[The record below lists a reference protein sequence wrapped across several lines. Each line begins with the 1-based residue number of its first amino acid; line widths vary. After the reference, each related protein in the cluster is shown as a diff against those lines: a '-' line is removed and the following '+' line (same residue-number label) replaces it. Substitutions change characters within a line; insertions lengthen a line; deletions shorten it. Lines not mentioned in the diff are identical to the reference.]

1 MRHLRLLQLGLLV
14 AFLMATA
21 TFAFAQVPSQQ
32 PVRSSQPSVDL
43 SKLDSDA
50 LGWLEGLI
58 RIDTTNPPG
67 NELAAAKYLAGILQ
81 KEGISAEVEQSAP
94 NRGILIARLSAG
106 PFPDP
111 STALLLLGHLDV
123 APVDKSKWTVDPFG
137 GDVQNGDLYGAGAI
151 DDKSMVIANLAVLV
165 ALKRANVSL
174 NRDVIFLAEGDSER
188 GGGAGMRFAVN
199 NYWQKIAAG
208 FAINEGGNVTLKN
221 GKVQYVGVQA
231 AEKVPAKVTVTAAGT
246 PGSAAVPATDN
257 ALVSLAAA
265 LTKIAAYET
274 PFHLLPVTESYFEQL
289 SAVQDPNIGK
299 WMAALDSSVRGDLAR
314 EKVAAADPVWNAMLR
329 DTVVPTMLQAGSNSR
344 EVPGQAQATLNV
356 SLLPGDSVDSL
367 IRKLKQAVNDPNIT
381 FSSTVSAGEAAPS
394 SALDSP
400 LMRTIDQVTQEEF
413 PNAPVIPEMSPEAT
427 DSAYLRLRSVQA
439 YGLLPFPLS
448 EGDAARAGGSDE
460 RIPLKAFNKGIEYL
474 YRIVSEF
481 VQSPK

>member
-1 MRHLRLLQLGLLV
+1 MRHSRLLQLGVVAALL
-14 AFLMATA
+14 LATA
-21 TFAFAQVPSQQ
+21 RFAFAQLPSQQ
-32 PVRSSQPSVDL
+32 PAGSLQPSIDFG
-43 SKLDSDA
+43 KLDSDA
-50 LGWLEGLI
+50 LGWLQGLI

-67 NELAAAKYLAGILQ
+67 NELVAAKYLAGILQ
-81 KEGISAEVEQSAP
+81 KEGIPAEVEQSAP

-106 PFPDP
+106 PFPNP

-137 GDVQNGDLYGAGAI
+137 GEVQNGYLYGAGAI

-208 FAINEGGNVTLKN
+208 FAINEGGDVTLKN

-231 AEKVPAKVTVTAAGT
+231 AEKVPATVTVTASGAS
-246 PGSAAVPATDN
+246 GSAAVPSTDN

-265 LTKIAAYET
+265 LAKIAAYKT

-289 SAVQDPNIGK
+289 SSVEDPNIGK

-314 EKVAAADPVWNAMLR
+314 EKVAAANPVWNAMLR
-329 DTVVPTMLQAGSNSR
+329 DTIVPTMLQAGNSSR
-344 EVPGQAQATLNV
+344 EVPGEAQATLDV
-356 SLLPGDSVDSL
+356 SLLPGDSVDSV
-367 IRKLKQAVNDPNIT
+367 IRSLKQAVNDPKIS
-381 FSSTVSAGEAAPS
+381 FRSTVSTGEAAPS
-394 SALDSP
+394 SSLDSS
-400 LMRTIDQVTQEEF
+400 LMKTIDQVTQEEF

-439 YGLLPFPLS
+439 YGLRPFPLT
-448 EGDAARAGGSDE
+448 EADAARAGSSGE
-460 RIPLKAFNKGIEYL
+460 RIPIDSFNKGIEYL

-481 VQSPK
+481 VQSPD